1 MSNLNK
7 AQYEAAATKYFSQDP
22 QGQLNFQKYYSP
34 TLLAT
39 VVAEM
44 QSSLPSVV
52 AARLAFQRLVANG
65 QLQRTDGKSE
75 DDDRAEAKAA
85 AQANLDSVVAE
96 IDSAPLSREELN
108 YFGSLNQRELSRLY
122 YGPDGDAVCE
132 FAIRYNRACREFG
145 FVAPPRF
152 SDQRSR

>member
-1 MSNLNK
+1 MSNLSK
-7 AQYEAAATKYFSQDP
+7 AQYESAATAYFSQDP
-22 QGQLNFQKYYSP
+22 QGQLNFQKYYGP

-52 AARLAFQRLVANG
+52 AARLAFARLVANG
-65 QLQRTDGKSE
+65 SLQRTDGKTE
-75 DDDRAEAKAA
+75 ADDRVEAVAA
-85 AQANLDSVVAE
+85 AQANLEKVISEV
-96 IDSAPLSREELN
+96 DSAPLSRDELI

-122 YGPDGDAVCE
+122 YGEDGDGMTE
-132 FAIRYNRACREFG
+132 FAVRYNRACREFA

-152 SDQRSR
+152 SDQGSR